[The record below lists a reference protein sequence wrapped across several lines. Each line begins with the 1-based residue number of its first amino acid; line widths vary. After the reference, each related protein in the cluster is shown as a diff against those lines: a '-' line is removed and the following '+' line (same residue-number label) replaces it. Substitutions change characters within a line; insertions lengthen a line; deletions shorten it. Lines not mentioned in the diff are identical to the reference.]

1 MSTNKPNQE
10 KIACPSKTENCTDEV
25 KDPNYKCRLKGLIV
39 EFRPKQ
45 GFGGEY
51 GFDWLRIDDK
61 DVKQQINRGDFTD
74 EPYKEAILTGHKSNR
89 ARLTKEKAYE
99 KLKKEYHQ
107 LTSQDSK
114 GLVKREGYEDSTY
127 YVPFLNI
134 FSKKS
139 SEALKKEIPSLM
151 LAPPFEAE
159 LRLIFYAS
167 CIRPDKVIF
176 EFPEEFEVNGNKSP
190 YIWEDDVDFVAHHKN
205 RESSKTF
212 TVTCLN
218 DISEKRYIEAYAIYN
233 EGKESK
239 GKESESKASE
249 GKASKEK
256 LLAGKLCLLPN
267 DKAHRKILKIAPIS
281 VQIKPDETSNII
293 EGKLTLDELKRLH
306 SGLYQALIIPNI
318 LTKDSSGNNLEL
330 NLTQD
335 SLWQLPNKATIL
347 MMEKYSQKKAEY
359 EALLLQGKDQRS
371 KILEANKKRLEQEL
385 SALSYRYDSYL
396 EITPEQDSAG
406 NSVYYFN
413 NSGKIRYTDGGI
425 DKNRY
430 TPETLIY
437 LKQKFTQTHQYSDE
451 LKDAF
456 LLFIFDIYARS
467 NPKARNGLVTVGMVN
482 GIGERLGFLSKRRS
496 FDTFTHELLHGLGL
510 WHTHL
515 HYDKENPPAKGRY
528 IYHHGLND
536 GKRLATDNIMSY
548 KHPGNITWK
557 WQWEILHEKN

>member
-74 EPYKEAILTGHKSNR
+74 EPYKDAILTGHKSNR

-218 DISEKRYIEAYAIYN
+218 DISEKRYIEAYAVYN
-233 EGKESK
+233 EGK
-239 GKESESKASE
+239 ASE
-249 GKASKEK
+249 EK

-267 DKAHRKILKIAPIS
+267 DKAHRKILKIAPII
-281 VQIKPDETSNII
+281 VKIKPNQETKSI
-293 EGKLTLDELKRLH
+293 EGKLTSDELKRLH
-306 SGLYQALIIPNI
+306 SGLYQALIVPNI
-318 LTKDSSGNNLEL
+318 LTKDPSSNDLKL
-330 NLTQD
+330 DLTQD
-335 SLWQLPNKATIL
+335 SLWQLPDEATTL
-347 MMEKYSQKKAEY
+347 MMEKYSQKK
-359 EALLLQGKDQRS
+359 
-371 KILEANKKRLEQEL
+371 
-385 SALSYRYDSYL
+385 
-396 EITPEQDSAG
+396 
-406 NSVYYFN
+406 
-413 NSGKIRYTDGGI
+413 SG
-425 DKNRY
+425 
-430 TPETLIY
+430 
-437 LKQKFTQTHQYSDE
+437 
-451 LKDAF
+451 A
-456 LLFIFDIYARS
+456 
-467 NPKARNGLVTVGMVN
+467 
-482 GIGERLGFLSKRRS
+482 
-496 FDTFTHELLHGLGL
+496 
-510 WHTHL
+510 
-515 HYDKENPPAKGRY
+515 
-528 IYHHGLND
+528 
-536 GKRLATDNIMSY
+536 
-548 KHPGNITWK
+548 
-557 WQWEILHEKN
+557 